1 MEDGLTRIQR
11 QMLRVIAEGMQ
22 RWMNALLHDS
32 FDPEI
37 FLCFVTSLGID
48 PSRIPGMVGMESG
61 LDPYHVLGL
70 ERTATDEEVKKRYRA
85 FLMKLHPDTAGV
97 RGTDFLLQTVIV
109 AYQQIAKEKGWG

>member
-1 MEDGLTRIQR
+1 
-11 QMLRVIAEGMQ
+11 
-22 RWMNALLHDS
+22 MNALLNDS

-85 FLMKLHPDTAGV
+85 FLMKLHPDTAGMA
-97 RGTDFLLQTVIV
+97 GTERLLQMIRV
-109 AYQQIAKEKGWG
+109 AYQQIAEERGWG

>member
-1 MEDGLTRIQR
+1 
-11 QMLRVIAEGMQ
+11 MLRVIAEGMQ
-22 RWMNALLHDS
+22 RWMNALLHDA

-48 PSRIPGMVGMESG
+48 PSRIPGMVGRKPG

-85 FLMKLHPDTAGV
+85 FLMKLHPDSAGMA
-97 RGTDFLLQTVIV
+97 GTERLLQMIRV
-109 AYQQIAKEKGWG
+109 AYQQIAEERGWG